1 MSKKVN
7 LSTLIIAVVIAV
19 AITFTFTFGVVQIA
33 NTIVDAFS
41 AVQISSTV
49 GERVDQIQ
57 STLPEDKRNS
67 ELFETLAFID
77 YYYQKN
83 YVGEIDNDSLT
94 FYLMNAY
101 IEYVGDKY
109 GMYYTPE
116 MVDELFSSFQ
126 GVKVGIGVY
135 IKNSLADNGIK
146 VLAVMDNSP
155 ASKAGLKNGDIIV
168 EIDGNLVSTLGYELA
183 SEMIAGEPETK
194 VLLGVIGT
202 DGVKRPVEVTRA
214 EFDAQSVFYRKY
226 QLDSTVGIVRI
237 LDFNNNTPAQF
248 KNAVNTLIDSGV
260 TSLIFDV
267 RSNSGGTLDSCL
279 EMLDYLLPSGV
290 IAKITDGDGN
300 IVKQYYSDA
309 GEINVP
315 MAVLT
320 DGHTASAAE
329 LFTCAL
335 KDYGKATIIGTKTYG
350 KGCMQNVFELPCGG
364 ALRYTT
370 NLFNGPTSPNF
381 DGIGISPDITVELDS
396 TLSQKNYF
404 EISDSEDNQIRGA
417 YNALK
422 NNK

>member
-19 AITFTFTFGVVQIA
+19 AITFTLTFGVVQIA
-33 NTIVDAFS
+33 NTLFDVFS
-41 AVQISSTV
+41 AAQISSTV
-49 GERVDQIQ
+49 GERVDAIQ
-57 STLPEDKRNS
+57 DTLPEDKRNS
-67 ELFETLAFID
+67 ELFEALAFID
-77 YYYQKN
+77 YYYQNN
-83 YVGEIDNDSLT
+83 YVGEIDNDALT

-116 MVDELFSSFQ
+116 MVDELFNSFQ

-135 IKNSLADNGIK
+135 VKNSLYNGGIK
-146 VLAVMDNSP
+146 VLAVMDDSP
-155 ASKAGLKNGDIIV
+155 AKKAGIESGDVIMK
-168 EIDGNLVSTLGYELA
+168 IDGIEVSTLGYDVA
-183 SEMIAGEPETK
+183 SERLAGEPGSK
-194 VLLGVIGT
+194 VALDVLDVNGANKTVA
-202 DGVKRPVEVTRA
+202 VTRA
-214 EFDAQSVFYRKY
+214 EFETQSVFYRKY
-226 QLDSTVGIVRI
+226 QLDNTVGIIRI

-248 KNAVNTLIDSGV
+248 KNAVNTLVKDGV

-300 IVKQYYSDA
+300 IVKQYYSDSS
-309 GEINVP
+309 EINIP

-320 DGHTASAAE
+320 DEYTASAAE

-335 KDYGKATIIGTKTYG
+335 KDYDKAVIVGTKTYG

-370 NLFNGPTSPNF
+370 NLFNGPTSLNF
-381 DGIGISPDITVELDS
+381 DGIGISPDALVELDS
-396 TLSQKNYF
+396 SLSEKNYF
-404 EISDSEDNQIRGA
+404 EISDSEDNQLKGA
-417 YNALK
+417 YDALK
-422 NNK
+422 NQ

>member
-19 AITFTFTFGVVQIA
+19 AITFTLTFGVVQIA
-33 NTIVDAFS
+33 NTLFDVFS

-49 GERVDQIQ
+49 GERVDAIQ
-57 STLPEDKRNS
+57 DTLPEDQRNS
-67 ELFETLAFID
+67 ELFEALAFID

-83 YVGEIDNDSLT
+83 YVGEIDNDALT

-116 MVDELFSSFQ
+116 MVDELFNSFQ

-135 IKNSLADNGIK
+135 VKNSLYNGGIK
-146 VLAVMDNSP
+146 VLAVMDDSP
-155 ASKAGLKNGDIIV
+155 AKKAGIESGDVIMK
-168 EIDGNLVSTLGYELA
+168 IDGIEVSTIGYDVA
-183 SEMIAGEPETK
+183 SERLAGEPGSK
-194 VLLGVIGT
+194 VALDVLDVNGANKTVA
-202 DGVKRPVEVTRA
+202 VTRA
-214 EFDAQSVFYRKY
+214 EFETQSVFYRKY
-226 QLDSTVGIVRI
+226 QLDNTVGIIRI

-248 KNAVNTLIDSGV
+248 KNAVNTLVKDGV

-279 EMLDYLLPSGV
+279 EMLDYLLPEGV

-300 IVKQYYSDA
+300 TVKQYYSDSS
-309 GEINVP
+309 EINLP

-320 DGHTASAAE
+320 DGYTASAAE

-335 KDYGKATIIGTKTYG
+335 KDYDKAVIVGTKTYG

-381 DGIGISPDITVELDS
+381 DGIGISPDALVELDS
-396 TLSQKNYF
+396 SLSEKNYF
-404 EISDSEDNQIRGA
+404 EISDSEDNQLKGA
-417 YNALK
+417 YDALK
-422 NNK
+422 NQ

>member
-19 AITFTFTFGVVQIA
+19 AITFTLTFGVVQIA
-33 NTIVDAFS
+33 NTLVDVFS
-41 AVQISSTV
+41 AAQISSTV
-49 GERVDQIQ
+49 GERVDRIQ
-57 STLPEDKRNS
+57 DTLPEDKRNS
-67 ELFETLAFID
+67 ELFEALAFID

-83 YVGEIDNDSLT
+83 YVGEIDNDELT

-116 MVDELFSSFQ
+116 MVDELFNSFQ

-135 IKNSLADNGIK
+135 VKNSLADGGIK

-155 ASKAGLKNGDIIV
+155 AKKAGIKNGEIIV
-168 EIDGNLVSTLGYELA
+168 EIDGVLVSSLGYDVA
-183 SEMIAGEPETK
+183 SERLAGEPDSK
-194 VLLGVIGT
+194 VSLGVIDANGN
-202 DGVKRPVEVTRA
+202 KRPVDVTRA
-214 EFDAQSVFYRKY
+214 EFDTQSVFYRKY

-248 KNAVNTLIDSGV
+248 KNAVDTLIKGGV
-260 TSLIFDV
+260 TSIIFDV
-267 RSNSGGTLDSCL
+267 RSNSGGTLESCL

-309 GEINVP
+309 SEINIK

-320 DGHTASAAE
+320 DGYTASAAE

-335 KDYGKATIIGTKTYG
+335 KDYGKATVVGTKTYG

-381 DGIGISPDITVELDS
+381 DGIGISPDVLVELDS
-396 TLSQKNYF
+396 SLAQKNYF
-404 EISDSEDNQIRGA
+404 EISDSEDNQIKGA
-417 YNALK
+417 YDALK
-422 NNK
+422 NQ

>member
-19 AITFTFTFGVVQIA
+19 AITFTLTFGVVQIA
-33 NTIVDAFS
+33 NTLFDVFS

-49 GERVDQIQ
+49 GERVDAIQ
-57 STLPEDKRNS
+57 DTLPEDKRNS
-67 ELFETLAFID
+67 ELFEALAFID

-83 YVGEIDNDSLT
+83 YVGEIDNDALT

-116 MVDELFSSFQ
+116 MVDELFNSFQ

-135 IKNSLADNGIK
+135 VKNSLYNGGIK
-146 VLAVMDNSP
+146 VLAVMDDSP
-155 ASKAGLKNGDIIV
+155 AKKAGIESGDVIMK
-168 EIDGNLVSTLGYELA
+168 IDGIEVSTLGYDVA
-183 SEMIAGEPETK
+183 SERLAGEPGSK
-194 VLLGVIGT
+194 VALDVLDANGAKKTVA
-202 DGVKRPVEVTRA
+202 VTRA
-214 EFDAQSVFYRKY
+214 EFETQSVFYRKY
-226 QLDSTVGIVRI
+226 QLDNTVGIIRI

-248 KNAVNTLIDSGV
+248 KNAVNTLVNGGV

-300 IVKQYYSDA
+300 IVKQYYSDSS
-309 GEINVP
+309 EINLP

-320 DGHTASAAE
+320 DEYTASAAE

-335 KDYGKATIIGTKTYG
+335 KDYDKAIIVGTKTYG

-381 DGIGISPDITVELDS
+381 DGIGISPDALVELDS
-396 TLSQKNYF
+396 SLSEKNYF
-404 EISDSEDNQIRGA
+404 EISDSEDNQLKGA
-417 YNALK
+417 YDALK
-422 NNK
+422 NQ